1 VSSGDEVELVA
12 FDVDEARPAGVVAL
26 DVAEPFSPEVQE
38 ALHLGIERVADEV
51 EVEAV
56 LDDLCLR

>member
-1 VSSGDEVELVA
+1 MRSNSFA
-12 FDVDEARPAGVVAL
+12 FDVGEGRPAGVVAL
-26 DVAEPFSPEVQE
+26 DVAEPFSPEGQE
-38 ALHLGIERVADEV
+38 SLRLGIERVADEV